1 MDKNFYKQ
9 IVDFLEEEKY
19 PEDRITIKDQKRWKT
34 LCSKFFWKEDIL
46 WRWKGQNKA
55 VRVLTEDQFYPLM
68 YMFHDA
74 PTAGHISAKK
84 ILPKLQER
92 YYWPQMYIDVEK
104 YVQAC
109 YECQMKKP
117 PKRLN
122 ELHPIPPSTLFNR
135 WGIDMVGPLPITQ
148 RGNKYIIVAV
158 EYLSRWQ
165 EAKPVPEAN
174 AKETSEFLYSLIC
187 RYSRF
192 DHLHS
197 DRGTEFVNEVIQ
209 NLTEKFR
216 IKHHR
221 STPYRPQANG
231 LVERFNKTLCD
242 SLVKLAEESA
252 E

>member
-74 PTAGHISAKK
+74 PTAGHISTKK

-109 YECQMKKP
+109 YKC
-117 PKRLN
+117 
-122 ELHPIPPSTLFNR
+122 
-135 WGIDMVGPLPITQ
+135 
-148 RGNKYIIVAV
+148 
-158 EYLSRWQ
+158 
-165 EAKPVPEAN
+165 
-174 AKETSEFLYSLIC
+174 
-187 RYSRF
+187 
-192 DHLHS
+192 
-197 DRGTEFVNEVIQ
+197 
-209 NLTEKFR
+209 
-216 IKHHR
+216 
-221 STPYRPQANG
+221 
-231 LVERFNKTLCD
+231 
-242 SLVKLAEESA
+242 
-252 E
+252 